1 MSSLFLGAA
10 EEISSLNNSSCYEC
24 LMGRLHLRYLTYFT
38 WLNQELVTVP
48 NFPAWVCDICG
59 MTEFDPRA
67 ITILNTLLQPG
78 TGRRRS
84 TPIDSRVKP
93 DHQNML

>member
-10 EEISSLNNSSCYEC
+10 EETSSLNNSSCYEC
-24 LMGRLHLRYLTYFT
+24 LMGRFHIRYLAYFT

-67 ITILNTLLQPG
+67 VTILNTLLQPG
-78 TGRRRS
+78 TGRRGNK
-84 TPIDSRVKP
+84 PAASREKP
-93 DHQNML
+93 NHQTRL